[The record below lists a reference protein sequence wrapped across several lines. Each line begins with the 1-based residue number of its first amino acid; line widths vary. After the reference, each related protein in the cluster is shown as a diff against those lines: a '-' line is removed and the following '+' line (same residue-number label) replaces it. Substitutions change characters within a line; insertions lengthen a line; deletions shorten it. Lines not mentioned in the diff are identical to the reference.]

1 MVTGLIVVN
10 VVGGAVLLQLDLSA
24 VCGPQPVF
32 PLLLPGRS
40 VHVLSGGRR
49 DDTGFFDSKLV
60 HLSTC
65 FGPDEPGDG
74 TEVVVVGADEDPE
87 HGGLGA
93 APLHILG
100 GLRVGLHLY
109 WRLTPRIRFRGA
121 RGLVLL
127 LLLILVVALPA
138 SLSPR
143 LPVTVR
149 VLRLQHIDGGGAG
162 PAAVVGKPASPAAPG
177 ALRGGLDPLGGE
189 GRSELLRSLLQQQ
202 ERRHQSQVLQLIL
215 AEEEGKDWVSM
226 LVRLIS
232 ICFSQAVT
240 SKDNHLPICFPW
252 FEDLRKINMASTNS
266 GKTVLY

>member
-1 MVTGLIVVN
+1 MIRFLYALPEKTGKRKTTQSVRIHWILN
-10 VVGGAVLLQLDLSA
+10 LQITRTDTTTGERWVQGKDSSGEPPA
-24 VCGPQPVF
+24 
-32 PLLLPGRS
+32 LLLGVSPRWKLTAQQSTRPPAPSPPHSADQSSPEPREQQGPGRS
-40 VHVLSGGRR
+40 
-49 DDTGFFDSKLV
+49 
-60 HLSTC
+60 
-65 FGPDEPGDG
+65 
-74 TEVVVVGADEDPE
+74 
-87 HGGLGA
+87 
-93 APLHILG
+93 
-100 GLRVGLHLY
+100 
-109 WRLTPRIRFRGA
+109 LTRGA

-138 SLSPR
+138 SLGPR

-162 PAAVVGKPASPAAPG
+162 PAAVVGKPASPAAPR

-202 ERRHQSQVLQLIL
+202 EQRHQSQVLQLVL

-240 SKDNHLPICFPW
+240 SNDNHLPICFPW